1 LTLEKKGITIPGD
14 FVEPR
19 IEVERLMINRVF
31 ALQMI
36 STFSIFLFGS
46 AGSRG
51 AIISIDATR
60 YGFAFPTDPAPTPG
74 QTITPITNPP
84 GQPLNQMT
92 VAAGTYQITNGTGQ
106 PGADSNFTGWRFNSN
121 PNWVWN
127 FVIADNAT
135 NKVVFYGEAD
145 GVQGTQAAIAA
156 QPAVQ
161 NYLATF
167 TLPATTTL
175 SFMIRDYFLPDNA
188 GGMALN
194 LQLIPEPSGGVLLD
208 NEHRRA
214 VPGSGMS
221 VPGGLKCPRE
231 VSLLLI
237 FSKAHDRVPTF
248 NSNTFP

>member
-1 LTLEKKGITIPGD
+1 
-14 FVEPR
+14 
-19 IEVERLMINRVF
+19 MINRVF
-31 ALQMI
+31 ALQII
-36 STFSIFLFGS
+36 SIFSIFLFGS
-46 AGSRG
+46 AGSRA
-51 AIISIDATR
+51 AIINIDATR

-92 VAAGTYQITNGTGQ
+92 FAAGTYQITNGTGR

-175 SFMIRDYFLPDNA
+175 NFMIRDYFLPDNA

-194 LQLIPEPSGGVLLD
+194 LQLIPEPSGGVLVLVATMFVG
-208 NEHRRA
+208 RR
-214 VPGSGMS
+214 SR
-221 VPGGLKCPRE
+221 KRR
-231 VSLLLI
+231 
-237 FSKAHDRVPTF
+237 H
-248 NSNTFP
+248 NSACYRRY